1 MSLAK
6 NLGGRVGVKENFRG
20 EGSNFF
26 DNFLHICENL
36 ERFQNISEKMS
47 FFSQKS
53 QNFLQ
58 KWHFLAKKVKI
69 FFKNAMLKRVAFN
82 KNFIGG
88 EGIL

>member
-6 NLGGRVGVKENFRG
+6 NLGGRVGVKKFLKILLQIC
-20 EGSNFF
+20 
-26 DNFLHICENL
+26 DNH
-36 ERFQNISEKMS
+36 ERSKKFSKKMA

-53 QNFLQ
+53 QKFLQ
-58 KWHFLAKKVKI
+58 KCHFFSVGGRGR
-69 FFKNAMLKRVAFN
+69 RVAFN